1 MLLDRERSILLV
13 IDVQERLAPAI
24 HEGPAVVATIRK
36 LLSAAAELAVP
47 VLATEQYSK
56 GLGYTIEPVAELLP
70 AGAVIEK
77 INFSAAREPLFLERV
92 RRLDRS
98 QIVVT
103 GTETHV
109 CVLQTTL
116 VLAELGFDCFLVA
129 DAVGSRAPVNRD
141 VALERM
147 RARGVQIVT
156 AEMVMF
162 EWLGQ
167 ADTPAFKKVLP
178 LIR

>member
-1 MLLDRERSILLV
+1 MLLDSERSILLV
-13 IDVQERLAPAI
+13 VDVQERLATAI
-24 HEGPAVVATIRK
+24 HEVEAVVGSIRK
-36 LLSAAAELAVP
+36 LLRAAAELGVP

-56 GLGYTIEPVAELLP
+56 GLGHTVAPVAELMP
-70 AGAVIEK
+70 TGAVIEK
-77 INFSAAREPLFLERV
+77 INFGAAREPGFMDRV

-98 QIVVT
+98 QIVVA

-116 VLAELGFDCFLVA
+116 GLVEAGFDCFLAA
-129 DAVGSRAPVNRD
+129 DAVGSRVPLNRD
-141 VALERM
+141 LALERM
-147 RARGVQIVT
+147 RGRGVQIVT
-156 AEMVMF
+156 SEMVMF
-162 EWLGQ
+162 EWLAR